1 MSLPHQLKAYS
12 IDASLRMSPRIPSPN
27 TEIAKM
33 PRLVLFYGKRKAG
46 DCTGAA
52 AAVVETAAVE
62 YEDTEVEFDPH
73 AWRVMPGG
81 GSIQMNPDEVETG
94 TAAEEEASATAQ
106 EASAAAEAAASAA
119 AEEAESAAAEEEGEG
134 QRRTSDRPNT
144 MALGSYR
151 ESVAGTQA
159 TRFEKTE
166 DQLHQKIKQL
176 KTALYQQDKT
186 SIADIVAVFR
196 EQAHIMHTV
205 VKLSGFVKHGHNGL
219 FLTHNCPIHAIL
231 ALLWVADISTEG
243 DIAPYKNDTA
253 DKQTYRWTGYAP
265 STPLFFPYTIN
276 QGTGIIGAAANSPS
290 PHKKKQ
296 REPHVNAY
304 FKTWTF
310 KVPTG
315 DGVLTYAV
323 TAVVSIKAIRAHTE
337 IVVRYR
343 TEADALDFDTTS
355 RPPMDVLP

>member
-1 MSLPHQLKAYS
+1 
-12 IDASLRMSPRIPSPN
+12 MSPRIPSPN

-94 TAAEEEASATAQ
+94 TAAEEEASAAAQ
-106 EASAAAEAAASAA
+106 EASAAAEVAASAA
-119 AEEAESAAAEEEGEG
+119 AEEAASAAAEEEGEG

-144 MALGSYR
+144 MVLGSYR
-151 ESVAGTQA
+151 ESIAGTQA
-159 TRFEKTE
+159 EQFEKTE
-166 DQLHQKIKQL
+166 DQLHQKIRQL
-176 KTALYQQDKT
+176 KSALYQQDKT

-196 EQAHIMHTV
+196 EQTRIMHTV
-205 VKLSGFVKHGHNGL
+205 VKLSGFVKQYAHNGL

-243 DIAPYKNDTA
+243 DVASYKNDTA

-323 TAVVSIKAIRAHTE
+323 TAVVSMKAIRAHTE
-337 IVVRYR
+337 IVV
-343 TEADALDFDTTS
+343 
-355 RPPMDVLP
+355 

>member
-1 MSLPHQLKAYS
+1 
-12 IDASLRMSPRIPSPN
+12 MSPRIPSPN

-81 GSIQMNPDEVETG
+81 GSIQMNPDEVETD
-94 TAAEEEASATAQ
+94 TAAEE
-106 EASAAAEAAASAA
+106 AASAA
-119 AEEAESAAAEEEGEG
+119 AEEAASAAAEEEGEG

-151 ESVAGTQA
+151 ESIAGTQA
-159 TRFEKTE
+159 EQFEKTE
-166 DQLHQKIKQL
+166 DQLHQKIRQL
-176 KTALYQQDKT
+176 KSALYQQDKT

-196 EQAHIMHTV
+196 EQTRIMHTV
-205 VKLSGFVKHGHNGL
+205 VKLSGFVKQYAHNGL

-296 REPHVNAY
+296 REPDVNAY

-323 TAVVSIKAIRAHTE
+323 TAVVSMKAIRAHTE

-343 TEADALDFDTTS
+343 TEADALDSDTTS

>member
-1 MSLPHQLKAYS
+1 
-12 IDASLRMSPRIPSPN
+12 MSPRIPSPN

-33 PRLVLFYGKRKAG
+33 PRLVLFYGKRKAW

-94 TAAEEEASATAQ
+94 TTVEEEAIAATQ
-106 EASAAAEAAASAA
+106 EA
-119 AEEAESAAAEEEGEG
+119 SAAAEEEGEG

-196 EQAHIMHTV
+196 EQTRIMHTV
-205 VKLSGFVKHGHNGL
+205 VKLSGFVKQYAHNGL

-243 DIAPYKNDTA
+243 DIAPYKIDTA
-253 DKQTYRWTGYAP
+253 DKQTFRWTGYAP

-323 TAVVSIKAIRAHTE
+323 TAVVSMKAIRAHKE
-337 IVVRYR
+337 IVV
-343 TEADALDFDTTS
+343 
-355 RPPMDVLP
+355 